1 MKLPRSV
8 AGWTIAVFGVLALMM
23 GAFGLLWPEAM
34 LRMLGLEVP
43 ATRAVG
49 DHTGTFLLASSMAS
63 FNMGVYY
70 LLATVTEWRAFYRFT
85 VVFRLVTFT
94 VFSIAVLADI
104 APDRFFGVAAW
115 EGLGAVATAVG
126 LRLDARRG
134 APASTSASAAGT
146 DTAPATTDAA
156 PGGSDAAG
164 DVGEAPGAASADAV
178 R

>member
-8 AGWTIAVFGVLALMM
+8 AGWTIAVFGVLALLM
-23 GAFGLLWPEAM
+23 GALGLLWPEAQ
-34 LRMLGLEVP
+34 LRMLGFETP
-43 ATRAVG
+43 ETRAVG
-49 DHTGTFLLASSMAS
+49 DYTGTFLLASSMAA

-94 VFSIAVLADI
+94 VFTIAVLADI

-115 EGLGAVATAVG
+115 EGLGALATAVG

-134 APASTSASAAGT
+134 APAGT
-146 DTAPATTDAA
+146 DTPAAVDATSTAAEVA
-156 PGGSDAAG
+156 PGDA
-164 DVGEAPGAASADAV
+164 GEAPGAAGAAPADAV

>member
-8 AGWTIAVFGVLALMM
+8 AGWTIAVFGVLALLM
-23 GAFGLLWPEAM
+23 GALGLLWPEAM
-34 LRMLGLEVP
+34 LRMLGLDVP

-104 APDRFFGVAAW
+104 APDRFFGVALW
-115 EGLGAVATAVG
+115 EGLGALATAVG
-126 LRLDARRG
+126 LRLDARAG
-134 APASTSASAAGT
+134 ASTGLGATPEPTVATADGT
-146 DTAPATTDAA
+146 AV
-156 PGGSDAAG
+156 AG
-164 DVGEAPGAASADAV
+164 DVGEGPGAAGAAPADAV